1 MALKPSD
8 FRSLPPSASGA
19 PTLSSAV
26 RSVPDS
32 WQPEAPPS
40 TLGQEF
46 GRGVARGVDDSQG
59 LLWGL
64 TAFVGDTVGSN
75 VLSAAGRR
83 GYEENKREAAFN
95 PPEVGSIGEI
105 NDTGDFFKWGAA
117 KLGEATPLVVGAFTQ
132 SSLGMM
138 TARRLFEQG
147 LRRATFAE
155 AQSSMAQ
162 MGVKE
167 VGSEAAAAATRK
179 MMADPMVQ
187 QQLRRA
193 ISMRVGRQMFTSSSA
208 LGTGEAQGE
217 LMEAGVNAPGA
228 ALAAGLTMGALDT
241 LPGMMFVSK
250 FFPGVEPKLAKS
262 YVLGVLKETGKGL
275 PAEGVTEGLQEA
287 TLLAARAFADPS
299 FDIGDP
305 ANKDRI
311 LEAAAAGALVG
322 AVMGGAST
330 AVTDA
335 GPRAARRGM
344 EEWAA
349 AKERKSGFLG
359 QLRQK
364 ATAFSETARR
374 AAEQLRVR
382 PITPEAA
389 AAAAAPDPGEAVRTD
404 LSNYLMAALSAA
416 KNGPIAE
423 AERIARTAD
432 ELFNGVLPE
441 KDIRDI
447 VTATENMS
455 AAIDLELFE
464 PATAF
469 VEAMKVE
476 LEAAISEAMGLPA
489 AEQQARLDE
498 INKTFRA
505 RVDQFRQETVSPL
518 IKKYSDQLAKYL
530 DTAPLSDP
538 TVKDMGPD
546 DFEEVYT
553 YDRFGRRT
561 GTARRAPSKP
571 RAGVEPDDGRTWAQ
585 REQEDLA
592 RILKMMG
599 GDSEMSAPGTAPDP
613 AGMPLTD
620 ADTREQLTRQ
630 RFGMSPVDVLK
641 TAGRRV
647 KNRTEQAKERIE
659 GEKRTIVDKFSRD
672 GKTSQAIPFATRKQ
686 ARAALAKLR
695 EVFPDLRASAFDI
708 QEEGGKFYVAIL
720 DAMQDEATSARLR
733 LYDGFESARLSAR
746 DFENPAEIIRVRWP
760 GREKFSRL
768 DAKQFAEAGA
778 RIYEAEGGVFQTEDP
793 AERAVIGFETAVAR
807 MLETGKP
814 ATKSEPA
821 KPAIR
826 GSGKDGAPTAAD
838 LDAVVIRVDRNKKP
852 YTYGELRKET
862 MEARDRSRD
871 GQPLGFDEEQ
881 SEEDKASD
889 FRGEPGSGGVLG
901 TRSDAPK
908 KGEGLKAQN
917 EFYGKLYEKQ
927 KRAAKKKIGERDTTP
942 VFDRGADPF
951 FTPSAPQPTETRTS
965 QAQANFESAQPLQP
979 DRFLDNVRNPNLDS
993 RTIDGQQAI
1002 DMPGSEFAG
1011 GKNTEADRNR
1021 ESIEAPSQNQPGVR
1035 RGQRDQVAY
1044 VRLDSVSEQTQ
1055 KDVIEL
1061 VEVFRETLGLKDRV
1075 EIFDAESI
1083 RNSAM
1088 FDDHPFGELLKQAAA
1103 DPSVTARVFMHPIH
1117 GITIY
1122 LSNKMVSENQAGVSP
1137 EVARQRAYRAIAH
1150 ELGHAVFEIYFNKLT
1165 PALQAR
1171 LRAAAPQGSQT
1182 GGRFEEWAADQLVS
1196 WAIDRNRKTRNAVD
1210 SFFKRVVDKLYDFY
1224 QRVRAKYKLNDTFAE
1239 FLDGVAQYVSL
1250 GAERRYTNEY
1260 AAAFAELNVLG
1271 TLRNTANQTGET
1283 TTKDL
1288 GDLVAVSPDSTMSVS
1303 ETIAA
1308 HAAAGIVP
1316 ALEIRMNSGQ
1326 SLYFFDERSGDRTK
1340 LGDAVTKFG
1349 KMIAEL
1355 ADIGGVS
1362 DAPIVV
1368 SLTDGAKSARG
1379 PMSKTGTEYGAVL
1392 VLNDGIYITLPKN
1405 LLEIDEFGGPGGR
1418 AAMVVGHEL
1427 GHVVFRKYFSSAPL
1441 AVRAAL
1447 VRDALADIYSGKAG
1461 VTVPSRFR
1469 IFGPTFEAYRDE
1481 LDAAAAR
1488 DGIDPKTQSPVEA
1501 LGRSD
1506 AYFGALVRVVEEWA
1520 ATQFISTVA
1529 SEGSKAPAAT
1539 PETEK
1544 FFASLGSVMRK
1555 IYDALARFFR
1565 PSEAYGEFLRSA
1577 LMGQKRPPGTVDS
1590 NSRGKLA
1597 ITQAFIELVANQK
1610 ADVPGAPQWL
1620 IEGARESAPALLELA
1635 QQIATTVRLS
1645 QLRGGAPRPRKGQK
1659 GYDAKVRQRYAERT
1673 LRRIKR
1679 KLDAS
1684 PTIAY
1689 GEKLGMDLFDQTF
1702 ATVAGQL
1709 RRIPGGDKLADIF
1722 FRIRGQISGNDK
1734 PTFYNRMQ
1742 RFRSELIADGIKIFK
1757 DVPEAEINAAFEEL
1771 WKLTTGRQ
1779 APAQVSPLAQKILDF
1794 YQAAYGK
1801 GRKSGLPLIFR
1812 RNYIPLMWGEKQKL
1826 LDDRTKIVAH
1836 LAANYITPSSPTAQ
1850 LTAAERTEAAEKLFD
1865 SLVSGAPEQINF
1877 NPGVNDKIDTPSGR
1891 FFNKRHKM
1899 LSDAFFKPY
1908 IEQNPRVSMIR
1919 YIHALSNAAVFNEYF
1934 GEEAIRNSPE
1944 ERQQTGEV
1952 YKNWNPRAKLMS
1964 MLNDMGQAGAT
1975 AAQIRRTK
1983 DLVDAALGRYGRDF
1997 PPNVRTAMGWV
2008 LTYQNMRT
2016 LLFGTLSS
2024 FPDII
2029 GPAIRANNM
2038 QLAWKSLK
2046 AGIKDVANRNSDFNQ
2061 LARIYGIYTDEFQNH
2076 ILSYDYDNHWFS
2088 PMARNIN
2095 DKMFTAIQLH
2105 RWTNFTR
2112 SVGMRVGLD
2121 FIAERA
2127 AKAVQGDPV
2136 AIHDLQQLN
2145 LSVEEATAW
2154 LQGGRQLPGESTY
2167 SQADPAIAAA
2177 DNKVVDALI
2186 QFVNESVMRPDPS
2199 QRPLWASHPAA
2210 MLIFHLHQF
2219 MYLFQNTIMGQMFAN
2234 AKAAGLGWQGAMKL
2248 AGPAMMMMLMTAI
2261 GLELRELFQ
2270 YRLWGAKT
2278 PTDDQDALAYLGNL
2292 AQRTGFLGIGQYA
2305 MDFFEASERGNN
2317 GFIGLLGPTVEQVNG
2332 WVADPASTSLVRAVP
2347 ILNQLPPAR
2356 RAVGATL
2363 AGG

>member
-1 MALKPSD
+1 MATDPFD
-8 FRSLPPSASGA
+8 
-19 PTLSSAV
+19 V
-26 RSVPDS
+26 RSVPSADLGLAS
-32 WQPEAPPS
+32 SVRSAPSGWLDRAQPS
-40 TLGQEF
+40 GVGGEF
-46 GRGVARGVDDSQG
+46 VSGASRGVDQVQDLGYG
-59 LLWGL
+59 LLGL
-64 TAFVGDTVGSN
+64 VGDLTGN
-75 VLSAAGRR
+75 TAARATAMRGREQQSEDMAR
-83 GYEENKREAAFN
+83 NPAA
-95 PPEVGSIGEI
+95 VSGLDDI
-105 NDTGDFFKWGAA
+105 NSVGDFFKWSASTLGETTPYIIGLGAQAGVGAA
-117 KLGEATPLVVGAFTQ
+117 IT
-132 SSLGMM
+132 
-138 TARRLFEQG
+138 RRVFEQG
-147 LRRATFAE
+147 LRRSVFAE
-155 AQSSMAQ
+155 A
-162 MGVKE
+162 
-167 VGSEAAAAATRK
+167 EAATKAFWPAASEDAVQATVRK
-179 MMADPMVQ
+179 MMADPLVQ
-187 QQLRRA
+187 
-193 ISMRVGRQMFTSSSA
+193 RQMAQAVQRRTGRDLFASSSA

-217 LMEAGVNAPGA
+217 LMDAGVSAPGT

-241 LPGMMFVSK
+241 VPGMMFISK
-250 FFPGVEPKLAKS
+250 FFPGVEPKLARS
-262 YVLGVLKETGKGL
+262 FIQEAALAAGKGI
-275 PAEGVTEGLQEA
+275 PAEGITEGLQET

-322 AVMGGAST
+322 AVMGGGST
-330 AVTDA
+330 VLAD
-335 GPRAARRGM
+335 GPRALSQAAGGRATQA
-344 EEWAA
+344 WAA
-349 AKERKSGFLG
+349 AKERKAKFMDR
-359 QLRQK
+359 LREMSIQPMSQT
-364 ATAFSETARR
+364 ATAVGSA
-374 AAEQLRVR
+374 VGG
-382 PITPEAA
+382 
-389 AAAAAPDPGEAVRTD
+389 AAAPTAGPADPFATPPSAADALRTD
-404 LSNYLMAALSAA
+404 LGNYFSGAIDADI
-416 KNGPIAE
+416 KGPIDE
-423 AERIARTAD
+423 AERIAREAD
-432 ELFNGVLPE
+432 KLFGGILPE
-441 KDIRDI
+441 EDIKAI
-447 VTATENMS
+447 LTSVGTMSEMLGQELATPGLEF
-455 AAIDLELFE
+455 AAILRKELDAALEE
-464 PATAF
+464 
-469 VEAMKVE
+469 V
-476 LEAAISEAMGLPA
+476 AALPA
-489 AEQQARLDE
+489 DQQQARLDE

-518 IKKYSDQLAKYL
+518 VKKYSDQLAKYL

-546 DFEEVYT
+546 DFEDDQDYERQQDSTLDAESRMARNDFESGKLLNEVE
-553 YDRFGRRT
+553 
-561 GTARRAPSKP
+561 A
-571 RAGVEPDDGRTWAQ
+571 
-585 REQEDLA
+585 
-592 RILKMMG
+592 
-599 GDSEMSAPGTAPDP
+599 
-613 AGMPLTD
+613 
-620 ADTREQLTRQ
+620 REQLTRQ

-672 GKTSQAIPFATRKQ
+672 GKTSQAIPFNTRLQ
-686 ARAALAKLR
+686 AEKALADLR
-695 EVFPDLRASAFDI
+695 EIFFDLDESAFDI

-720 DAMQDEATSARLR
+720 DAMQNEATSARLK
-733 LYDGFESARLSAR
+733 LYEGFESARLSAR
-746 DFENPAEIIRVRWP
+746 DFDNPAEIIRVRWP
-760 GREKFSRL
+760 GREKASRL

-793 AERAVIGFETAVAR
+793 TERAVIGFETAVAR
-807 MLETGKP
+807 MLETGS
-814 ATKSEPA
+814 ASA
-821 KPAIR
+821 PAIR
-826 GSGKDGAPTAAD
+826 GSGKDGALTAAD

-862 MEARDRSRD
+862 MEARNRSRD

-908 KGEGLKAQN
+908 KGQGLKAQN

-927 KRAAKKKIGERDTTP
+927 KRAAKKEIGERDTTP

-951 FTPSAPQPTETRTS
+951 FTPSAPQAVESRNLPGRALDENGIPEREDVAFVQPDWTS
-965 QAQANFESAQPLQP
+965 PAQANFEAAQPLQP
-979 DRFLDNVRNPNLDS
+979 DRFLDNVRKPKLNA
-993 RTIDGQQAI
+993 RTLDGQQAI

-1021 ESIEAPSQNQPGVR
+1021 ESTEAPSQRQPGVR

-1075 EIFDAESI
+1075 EIFDAEAI

-1165 PALQAR
+1165 PELQAR
-1171 LRAAAPQGSQT
+1171 LRAAAPRGSQT